1 MSPLYEEE
9 EEKKKS
15 ESEREKER
23 VRGVEVDSDEDI
35 HTERWASFLLQS
47 IPKQQD
53 DVTALNYPWCFAGKM
68 NEVGHVEGV
77 NEDTHTRTHL
87 HFICILIMWSDSC
100 ITQCTGEKKMR

>member
-1 MSPLYEEE
+1 M
-9 EEKKKS
+9 
-15 ESEREKER
+15 R
-23 VRGVEVDSDEDI
+23 VVEVDSDEDI

-87 HFICILIMWSDSC
+87 YFICILIMWSDSYT
-100 ITQCTGEKKMR
+100 TQCTGEKKKML